1 MVYYSKQ
8 GSDSFTSFYPY
19 GITSRLVVCR
29 GIKMQILYVN
39 EERKIYKMW
48 NLKIAGVEFYHIIN
62 WFYIYSFLGWL
73 WESCYVS
80 VKNKKIVNRG
90 FVTGPFCTIYGCGA
104 VLVYLC
110 LLPVSDKPILI
121 YFGGAIV
128 ASVIEYVT
136 AAIMET
142 LFHTTWWDYSKQPL
156 NLKGRICLTVSLG
169 WGVFSLV
176 LFKILQPLISGVVE
190 LYPVNVGKIAVVIIT
205 VIYIIDLTNSTIVS
219 LKLKNKLAS
228 LDEIANEITQY
239 YQTTKLY
246 ETTEDLK
253 NKLGY
258 YRSIIFDRLENDSK
272 DEKRMTLLQRLEEV
286 GESESFTEISE
297 KLAEYNAKV
306 KKMRGKLDFVTKR
319 YIRSYP
325 KLGNLSNLHKEKR
338 DRKEKEDADSN

>member
-1 MVYYSKQ
+1 
-8 GSDSFTSFYPY
+8 
-19 GITSRLVVCR
+19 
-29 GIKMQILYVN
+29 
-39 EERKIYKMW
+39 MW
-48 NLKIAGVEFYHIIN
+48 DMKIAGVEFYHIIN

-80 VKNKKIVNRG
+80 IKNKKLVNRG
-90 FVTGPFCTIYGCGA
+90 FVTGPFCTIYGYGA

-110 LLPVSDKPILI
+110 LLAVSDNPILI
-121 YFGGAIV
+121 FLGGAIV

-142 LFHTTWWDYSKQPL
+142 LFHTTWWDYSKFPL

-169 WGVFSLV
+169 WGVFSLA
-176 LFKILQPLISGVVE
+176 LFKILQPLVSGIVA
-190 LYPVNVGKIAVVIIT
+190 LYSVNTGKLATIIIT
-205 VIYIIDLTNSTIVS
+205 VIYIIDFTNSTIVS
-219 LKLKNKLAS
+219 LKLRNKLAG
-228 LDEIANEITQY
+228 LDEIAKEVTQY

-258 YRSIIFDRLENDSK
+258 YRAIIFDRLENDSK
-272 DEKRMTLLQRLEEV
+272 DEKRITLLQRLEEI

-306 KKMRGKLDFVTKR
+306 KKMRSKLDFVTKR

-325 KLGNLSNLHKEKR
+325 KLGNLSNLHKEKK
-338 DRKEKEDADSN
+338 DKKEKEVTDNKYR